1 MRAYRYE
8 LVGGHPAM
16 DFLNTIHDWKV
27 RDPLDRLADFS
38 DVVGFAVA
46 AGLLRRSEAR
56 HLAERSGGSA
66 ELRQLHE
73 LRARL
78 ARVFQAMLASS
89 APDAADLDRLAQDA
103 ARAAAV
109 TQLRPSRGA
118 VARTI
123 AFDDAGVEVVRWRI
137 VEAAVA
143 LLTSERLRDVKA
155 CPNCGWFFVDTS
167 KNRSR
172 RWCSMR
178 MCGSAVKSRRYYQ
191 RRKR

>member
-1 MRAYRYE
+1 
-8 LVGGHPAM
+8 M

-27 RDPLDRLADFS
+27 VDHLDRLADFS
-38 DVVGFAVA
+38 DVAGFAVA

-56 HLAERSGGSA
+56 RLAECSGGGA
-66 ELRQLHE
+66 ELRQLRQ
-73 LRARL
+73 LRTRM
-78 ARVFQAMLASS
+78 ARVFQAVVASA
-89 APDAADLDRLAQDA
+89 APDGADLDRLARDA
-103 ARAAAV
+103 AHAAEVA
-109 TQLRPSRGA
+109 QLRPSRGA

-123 AFDDAGVEVVRWRI
+123 ALDDAGLEVVRWRI

-178 MCGSAVKSRRYYQ
+178 MCGSGVRGGR
-191 RRKR
+191 